1 MNFFKKPNGEVFAL
15 DNDQLHLVTKDMIKM
30 TASEIDRHINPQKY
44 YTAEQKRALLRP
56 LTKRQF
62 SLYLF
67 DIEKYDQVMDAINA
81 NPRFKIEFD
90 AVTNI
95 ERLSPTVSTMAELL
109 GWSNEEIDVMW
120 EQAALL

>member
-1 MNFFKKPNGEVFAL
+1 MNYFKKTDGEVYAFD
-15 DNDQLHLVTKDMIKM
+15 DNQIHLVTKDMIKM
-30 TASEIDRHINPQKY
+30 TDDEIDKHINPHKY
-44 YTAEQKRALLRP
+44 YTDEQKRALLRP

-67 DIEKYDQVMDAINA
+67 DTEKYDQVMDAINA

-90 AVTNI
+90 VVANI